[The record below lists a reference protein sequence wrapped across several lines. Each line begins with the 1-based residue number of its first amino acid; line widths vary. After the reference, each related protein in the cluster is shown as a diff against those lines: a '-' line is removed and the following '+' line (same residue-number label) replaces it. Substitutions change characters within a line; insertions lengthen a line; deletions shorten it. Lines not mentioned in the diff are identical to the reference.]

1 MFGQEART
9 EAWARAGV
17 LFSNILNVPC
27 NNGVRVMQQEYER
40 SKKWMFPFFDDNG
53 RIRATVAVPNSS
65 DIYNSVVHHAEDSCR
80 ALGVRAERFA
90 HFGRVD
96 GGSAMSEMLRTLLLR
111 GNYVAYDGVEHYYV
125 RFSPEELLTGKL
137 EKDMLGFQKGT
148 RISKVLRLIWT
159 NPEFSERIYPVNFAK
174 RTYFGTTDL
183 TKEQE
188 NLGWDFINTVLGQVL
203 SAIKVGEK
211 VDIVLS
217 INPVDMLMASVH
229 TTSWRSCHNIIDGE
243 YATGP
248 MSYVL
253 DGVTCIAYATRGA
266 DYCDLL
272 EEDWDRKLWRQMV
285 FLDKNNLSAILSRQ
299 YPQENSLFEKEARR
313 LVAKVLSE
321 YGGVPYKWKYLNM
334 SGGCSMSADEEADT
348 GRRGHNVEICGEWMY
363 PGDAFSGRI
372 KMSEGGRDPAIVVGV
387 TDMICPVCGD
397 YRSYDDYYTDPR
409 SDISCCDGRWVYCEH
424 CETRMREGDCIIT
437 HGGDPICDDCYHEYY
452 ATCSDCGEIYH
463 RDDMW
468 YVDGEAVCS
477 DCVQSDTYSEC
488 WECREIH
495 CTDIMIYADGKGYF
509 CEYCADH
516 CLDTCDTC
524 GTVGHE
530 EDMHYMPEGGVYC
543 WDCVDRCDECGEV
556 RPLHE
561 LTEGMCDA
569 CVEELMAQE
578 MEVEAI

>member
-1 MFGQEART
+1 
-9 EAWARAGV
+9 
-17 LFSNILNVPC
+17 
-27 NNGVRVMQQEYER
+27 
-40 SKKWMFPFFDDNG
+40 
-53 RIRATVAVPNSS
+53 
-65 DIYNSVVHHAEDSCR
+65 
-80 ALGVRAERFA
+80 
-90 HFGRVD
+90 
-96 GGSAMSEMLRTLLLR
+96 
-111 GNYVAYDGVEHYYV
+111 
-125 RFSPEELLTGKL
+125 
-137 EKDMLGFQKGT
+137 
-148 RISKVLRLIWT
+148 
-159 NPEFSERIYPVNFAK
+159 
-174 RTYFGTTDL
+174 
-183 TKEQE
+183 
-188 NLGWDFINTVLGQVL
+188 
-203 SAIKVGEK
+203 
-211 VDIVLS
+211 
-217 INPVDMLMASVH
+217 
-229 TTSWRSCHNIIDGE
+229 
-243 YATGP
+243 
-248 MSYVL
+248 
-253 DGVTCIAYATRGA
+253 
-266 DYCDLL
+266 
-272 EEDWDRKLWRQMV
+272 
-285 FLDKNNLSAILSRQ
+285 
-299 YPQENSLFEKEARR
+299 
-313 LVAKVLSE
+313 
-321 YGGVPYKWKYLNM
+321 
-334 SGGCSMSADEEADT
+334 MSADEEADT